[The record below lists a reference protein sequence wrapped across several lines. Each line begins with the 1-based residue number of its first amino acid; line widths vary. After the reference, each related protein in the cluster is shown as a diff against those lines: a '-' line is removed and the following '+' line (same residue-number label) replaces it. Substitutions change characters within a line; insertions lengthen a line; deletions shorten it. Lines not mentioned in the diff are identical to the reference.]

1 MAMMNL
7 TSKFS
12 SFDSS
17 YPRNS
22 PSTDSENEYLCP
34 GLRASVAAVPDSK
47 LRAIMIKLAE
57 SSPHFH
63 RTIMKELGCAK
74 TSAESSPTTPTTPK
88 ICNPQRRRSKRGHH
102 KTLTISTQTP
112 IRNPKRTGRERS
124 YQSDCVYHPG
134 QFAFVKILFKLL
146 LSDTRPS

>member
-1 MAMMNL
+1 MTSSQPNMAMLNL

-17 YPRNS
+17 CPRNS
-22 PSTDSENEYLCP
+22 PSTDSEVEYLCP

-63 RTIMKELGCAK
+63 RTIMKELGSAQD
-74 TSAESSPTTPTTPK
+74 SAESLPTTPTTPK
-88 ICNPQRRRSKRGHH
+88 AYNPQRRRSKRGSHH

-112 IRNPKRTGRERS
+112 IHNPKRTGRERS

-134 QFAFVKILFKLL
+134 
-146 LSDTRPS
+146 